1 MRMPTWTDAFKWS
14 FDCILYVKQFRAEWI
29 CKVEGLE

>member
-1 MRMPTWTDAFKWS
+1 MRMPTWTDALKLS
-14 FDCILYVKQFRAEWI
+14 ILYVKQFRAELI